1 MQHRSRA
8 GVLIMNQVLS
18 ADTAMARAI
27 ECASYGLG
35 KTFPNPIVGA
45 VITSATGEFISEGFH
60 QGADHAEVI
69 AIKGAKEIP
78 TGSTLYVSLEPC
90 NHYGKTPPCVDAI
103 IESGIKKVI
112 YAISDPNPVAA
123 GGSERLRSAG
133 IEVVAG
139 IGEVQAIHENRAWL
153 TKIEKG
159 RPRITW
165 KIASTMDGKVTAAD
179 GSSKWITGEL
189 ARTDVAKI
197 RSQADAI
204 VTSTATVIADDPLL
218 TSKGFGKNPIRIVMG
233 ISEIKG
239 TSQILGAD
247 AETVLIKSHD
257 FSELISLADD
267 RGFNQLLIE
276 SGPTLGTAL
285 LRADLIDEI
294 ILFQAPTFL
303 GSGKPSIG
311 DLGISNISARLDF
324 DITDV
329 EVIGADLK
337 ITLVKS
343 AKSTESGR

>member
-1 MQHRSRA
+1 
-8 GVLIMNQVLS
+8 MNQVLS

-45 VITSATGEFISEGFH
+45 VITSATGEFISEGCYL
-60 QGADHAEVI
+60 GADHAEVV
-69 AIKGAKEIP
+69 AIRDAKEIP
-78 TGSTLYVSLEPC
+78 AGSILYVSLEPC
-90 NHYGKTPPCVDAI
+90 NHQGKTPPCTDAI
-103 IESGIKKVI
+103 IKAGLSKVV

-123 GGSERLRSAG
+123 GGSERLRGAG
-133 IEVVAG
+133 IEVVSG
-139 IGEVQAIHENRAWL
+139 IGEVQASHENRAWL

-179 GSSKWITGEL
+179 GSTKWITGEL
-189 ARTDVAKI
+189 ARADVAKI
-197 RSQADAI
+197 RAQADAI
-204 VTSTATVIADDPLL
+204 VTSTATVIADDPLQ

-233 ISEIKG
+233 VTEIKSN
-239 TSQILGAD
+239 SQILGSD

-257 FSELISLADD
+257 FKELISLAND

-294 ILFQAPTFL
+294 ILVQAPTFL
-303 GSGKPSIG
+303 GAGTPSIG
-311 DLGISNISARLDF
+311 DLGISNISGRLDF

>member
-1 MQHRSRA
+1 
-8 GVLIMNQVLS
+8 MNQVLS

-45 VITSATGEFISEGFH
+45 VITSATGEFISEGYH
-60 QGADHAEVI
+60 QGAEHAEVI
-69 AIKGAKEIP
+69 AIRDAKEIP
-78 TGSTLYVSLEPC
+78 AGSILYVSLEPC
-90 NHYGKTPPCVDAI
+90 NHHGKTPPCVDAI
-103 IESGIKKVI
+103 IESGFKKVVF
-112 YAISDPNPVAA
+112 AISDPNPVAA
-123 GGSERLRSAG
+123 GGSERLRGAG
-133 IEVVAG
+133 IEVLSG

-165 KIASTMDGKVTAAD
+165 KIASSMDGKVAAAD

-189 ARTDVAKI
+189 ARADVAKI
-197 RSQADAI
+197 RAQADAI

-218 TSKGFGKNPIRIVMG
+218 TSKGLGKNPVRIVMG
-233 ISEIKG
+233 KSEIKG
-239 TSQILGAD
+239 DAQILGSD

-257 FSELISLADD
+257 FKELISLAND

-276 SGPTLGTAL
+276 SGPKLGTAL

-303 GSGKPSIG
+303 GSGKASIG
-311 DLGISNISARLDF
+311 DLGISNISGRLDF

>member
-1 MQHRSRA
+1 
-8 GVLIMNQVLS
+8 MNQVFR
-18 ADTAMARAI
+18 ADAAMARAI
-27 ECASYGLG
+27 ECANYGLG

-45 VITSATGEFISEGFH
+45 VITSATGEFISEGYH
-60 QGADHAEVI
+60 QGADHAEVV
-69 AIKGAKEIP
+69 AIRDAKEIP
-78 TGSTLYVSLEPC
+78 VGSILYVSLEPC
-90 NHYGKTPPCVDAI
+90 NHHGKTPPCTDAI
-103 IESGIKKVI
+103 IKAGLSKVI
-112 YAISDPNPVAA
+112 YAVSDPNPVAA
-123 GGSERLRSAG
+123 GGSERLRGAG
-133 IEVVAG
+133 IEVLSG

-165 KIASTMDGKVTAAD
+165 KIASSMDGKVTAAD

-189 ARTDVAKI
+189 ARADVAKI
-197 RSQADAI
+197 RAQADAI
-204 VTSTATVIADDPLL
+204 VTSTSTVIADDPLL
-218 TSKGFGKNPIRIVMG
+218 TSKGLGQNPLRIVMG
-233 ISEIKG
+233 LSEIKS

-257 FSELISLADD
+257 FNELISLAND

-276 SGPTLGTAL
+276 SGPKLGTAL
-285 LRADLIDEI
+285 LRDDLVDEI

-303 GSGKPSIG
+303 GAGKPSIG
-311 DLGISNISARLDF
+311 DLGISNISGRLDF
-324 DITDV
+324 DISDV

>member
-1 MQHRSRA
+1 
-8 GVLIMNQVLS
+8 
-18 ADTAMARAI
+18 
-27 ECASYGLG
+27 
-35 KTFPNPIVGA
+35 
-45 VITSATGEFISEGFH
+45 
-60 QGADHAEVI
+60 
-69 AIKGAKEIP
+69 
-78 TGSTLYVSLEPC
+78 
-90 NHYGKTPPCVDAI
+90 
-103 IESGIKKVI
+103 
-112 YAISDPNPVAA
+112 VAA
-123 GGSERLRSAG
+123 GGSERLRDAG
-133 IEVVAG
+133 IEVVSG

-153 TKIEKG
+153 TKIEKS

-189 ARTDVAKI
+189 ARADVALI

-204 VTSTATVIADDPLL
+204 ITSTATVIADDPLL
-218 TSKGFGKNPIRIVMG
+218 TSKGIGKNPLRIVMG
-233 ISEIKG
+233 LSEIK
-239 TSQILGAD
+239 SDSKILGD
-247 AETVLIKSHD
+247 EAETVLIKSHN
-257 FSELISLADD
+257 FNELIALAND

-285 LRADLIDEI
+285 LREDLIDEI

-303 GSGKPSIG
+303 GSGTPSIG
-311 DLGISNISARLDF
+311 DLGISNISGRLDF

>member
-1 MQHRSRA
+1 
-8 GVLIMNQVLS
+8 MNQVHQLS
-18 ADTAMARAI
+18 QVFRADDAMARAI
-27 ECASYGLG
+27 ECAGYGLG

-60 QGADHAEVI
+60 QGADHAEVM
-69 AIKGAKEIP
+69 AIRGAKEIP
-78 TGSTLYVSLEPC
+78 AGSIIYVSLEPC
-90 NHYGKTPPCVDAI
+90 NHHGKTPPCVDAI
-103 IESGIKKVI
+103 IESGIKKVV

-123 GGSERLRSAG
+123 GGSERLRGAG
-133 IEVVAG
+133 IEVESG

-165 KIASTMDGKVTAAD
+165 KIASSMDGKVTAAD

-189 ARTDVAKI
+189 ARADVALI

-204 VTSTATVIADDPLL
+204 ITSTATVIADDPLL
-218 TSKGFGKNPIRIVMG
+218 TSKGIGKNPLRIVMG
-233 ISEIKG
+233 LSEIK
-239 TSQILGAD
+239 SYSKILGDD
-247 AETVLIKSHD
+247 AETVLIKSHN
-257 FSELISLADD
+257 FNELIALAND

-285 LRADLIDEI
+285 LREDLIDEI

-303 GSGKPSIG
+303 GSGTPSIG
-311 DLGISNISARLDF
+311 DLGISNISGRLDF
-324 DITDV
+324 EITDV